1 MLGRI
6 VHMDYVR
13 EHLTTKKQINL
24 EEQQDQPNLIQLDIL
39 ADTVYAKVPNT
50 IDAHAYRFS
59 FTQS

>member
-1 MLGRI
+1 
-6 VHMDYVR
+6 MDYVR